1 MRRSV
6 RGVIPLILGCLLT
19 ALPGMPKAEP
29 EKAPCTVSFDFET
42 AEFYGWE
49 SYPYAQDI
57 GWDPRLLCLEEPT
70 HPGSRYSLA
79 RMMEPNDVMG
89 TYVGF
94 TRQIEMWTAKDTRWK
109 CLVYLTA
116 DRRPPQL
123 ELSICLLDGR
133 RFFKIIDSPEVNRWL
148 ELDLPLGEFKA
159 DGRPLEAGQRIQAV
173 TIKAEYPTTNDFI
186 SYTMNLDDFSLSG
199 ERSRRFLAVEPAA
212 TVLDE
217 LNAAFLHQHFYSG
230 DPLTL
235 TVKPEGQDDLTRV
248 VCDLISPGGQS
259 VVRGVKLVKG
269 EGGWRANKVY
279 VFSSKDPRGAWR
291 IKLTG
296 LNPRGL
302 EVNCGFSFLMPGK
315 RLEAAAHPRLFFTAA
330 ELQKRLATQTA
341 PEKKL
346 LDDALRAQT
355 AWQTTD
361 VEAIEEF
368 KPGLFDG
375 YTAMG
380 PYSVDPGLGWRF
392 PMVRLCGVIQS
403 GAWQYA
409 LTGNEEAGL
418 KAKAALLKLCTF
430 GHWTGEGWY
439 KINNH
444 VHFPLGYVAAPAG
457 LGYDLLY
464 PLLTEP
470 ERRTVREAIIEKALK
485 TTYRDLVEMN
495 RMPSNLTNHIAVTVF
510 GATLAAAA
518 IHADDPANPSVEP
531 WFSGILAKMKAF
543 IDRTY
548 YPDGGYGE
556 PMSYQDMATRDLVQA
571 LDVLSRNFGIDYA
584 STTGLKDTYL
594 YPLYATYTNG
604 ALPDF
609 GDVSPRYDLSGSTFT
624 WLSSRLK
631 NPWTFDFVKDRGE
644 PGREGV
650 LGWLWYPKDV
660 GPRSRTELV
669 PSRHFPVKGNMV
681 MRSGWE
687 DTGSILAFRCG
698 PNSNH
703 YHNDQGTFFLFTN
716 GDELLSDAGHGSSY
730 YANLYYPCYYTQGIG
745 HNTMLVDGIAESQWP
760 ADYENGVVALRNY
773 PKITSSFAGWTVDA
787 VEGEL
792 TCVFRKLITGYRRSL
807 LFLKPDTLFLYD
819 KVKSDQPHSYS
830 WLFHAEHT
838 NGKSSIT
845 YDNGDLR
852 IDRPRARLDMKV
864 LAPEIVSGRV
874 RTSDRDESFIT
885 LTSRDGLKDSELLA
899 VLRPA
904 ATNGPSDPARKM
916 EAELLQPAGWIGA
929 RVTQDDR
936 TTLAMFRS
944 GATAGTTTVGGCT
957 TDADTFAI
965 ETAPNGTVRNL
976 FLRGTQFEAMGV
988 MVRSSMPASVSVSVA
1003 DGLTQVEVEAETA
1016 GATLALRLPKEP
1028 GDVDLNG
1035 SPAPGWKYDQ
1045 ASREVRLSIPEG
1057 HCLLKIR

>member
-1 MRRSV
+1 MKRSV
-6 RGVIPLILGCLLT
+6 KSAIPLILVCVMM
-19 ALPGMPKAEP
+19 ASPGRPNAET
-29 EKAPCTVSFDFET
+29 EKVPCIVSFDFET

-57 GWDPRLLCLEEPT
+57 GWDPRFLCLEEPT
-70 HPGSRYSLA
+70 HPGSRFSLA

-94 TRQIEMWTAKDTRWK
+94 TRQIDMWTSKDTRWK

-133 RFFKIIDSPEVNRWL
+133 RYLRIIGSPEVNRWL
-148 ELDLPLGEFKA
+148 ELDLPLGDFTA
-159 DGRPLEAGQRIQAV
+159 NGRPLEAGQRIQAV
-173 TIKAEYPTTNDFI
+173 TIKAEYPRTNDFI
-186 SYTMNLDDFSLSG
+186 SYTIHLDDFSLSG
-199 ERSRRFLAVEPAA
+199 ERPRRLLTVEPAS
-212 TVLDE
+212 TVLDQ
-217 LNAAFLHQHFYSG
+217 LNSVYLHRHYFFG

-235 TVKPEGQDDLTRV
+235 TVKPEGEDDLTRV
-248 VCDLISPGGQS
+248 VCDVLSPEGKA
-259 VVRGVKLVKG
+259 VVSRARLVRSGAVWK
-269 EGGWRANKVY
+269 ADKVY
-279 VFSSKDPRGAWR
+279 TFSSKDPSGAWR
-291 IKLTG
+291 VNFTG
-296 LNPRGL
+296 LNPQGL
-302 EVNCGFSFLMPGK
+302 EVKWGFSFLMPGK
-315 RLEAAAHPRLFFTAA
+315 RLAAGVHPRLFFTAA
-330 ELQKRLATQTA
+330 ELKKRLATQTA
-341 PEKKL
+341 PEKQL
-346 LDDALRAQT
+346 LENALRGQT
-355 AWQTTD
+355 AWRTTD
-361 VEAIEEF
+361 IDAIEEF
-368 KPGLFDG
+368 RPGLFNG

-380 PYSVDPGLGWRF
+380 PYSVDPGLGWRM
-392 PMVRLCGVIQS
+392 PMTRLCNVIQS

-409 LTGNEEAGL
+409 LAGDEGAGL
-418 KAKAALLKLCTF
+418 KAKAALLKLCSF
-430 GHWTGEGWY
+430 GYWTGEGWY
-439 KINNH
+439 RINNH

-464 PLLTEP
+464 PLLTEQ
-470 ERRTVREAIIEKALK
+470 ERQTVREAIVEKALK

-510 GATLAAAA
+510 GTSIAAAA
-518 IHADDPANPSVEP
+518 IYGDEAANPSVEP
-531 WFSGILAKMKAF
+531 WLSGILAKMKAF

-571 LDVLSRNFGIDYA
+571 LDVLSRNFGVDYA
-584 STTGLKDTYL
+584 STTSLKDTYL

-604 ALPDF
+604 VLPDF
-609 GDVSPRYDLSGSTFT
+609 GDVSPRYDLAGSTFT
-624 WLSSRLK
+624 WLSFRLK

-650 LGWLWYPKDV
+650 LGWLWYPKGV
-660 GPRSRTELV
+660 TPKSRTELV

-687 DTGSILAFRCG
+687 DAGSILAFRCG

-716 GDELLSDAGHGSSY
+716 GNELLSDAGHGSSY
-730 YANLYYPCYYTQGIG
+730 YTNLYYPCYYTQGIG

-760 ADYENGVVALRNY
+760 ADYENGVGALRNY
-773 PKITSSFAGWTVDA
+773 PKITSSFAGWTADE
-787 VEGEL
+787 VEGDL
-792 TCVFRKLITGYRRSL
+792 TCVFRNLITGYRRSL
-807 LFLKPDTLFLYD
+807 LFLKPDILFLYD
-819 KVKSDQPHSYS
+819 KVRSDQPHSYS

-845 YDNGDLR
+845 YDHGDLR

-864 LAPEIVSGRV
+864 LAPEIASSRL

-885 LTSRDGLKDSELLA
+885 LTSHDGLKDTEFLA

-904 ATNGPSDPARKM
+904 ATSGPTDPAKKM

-929 RVTQDDR
+929 RIKEDNR

-944 GATAGTTTVGGCT
+944 GAPAGKTTVGGCA
-957 TDADTFAI
+957 TDADRFAV
-965 ETAPNGTVRNL
+965 ETAPDGTARSL
-976 FLRGTQFEAMGV
+976 FLRGTQFDGMGV
-988 MVRSSMPASVSVSVA
+988 SVRSSNQASLSVSFA
-1003 DGLTQVEVEAETA
+1003 DDLAQVEAETA
-1016 GATLALRLPKEP
+1016 GTTLTLRLPEKPEEI
-1028 GDVDLNG
+1028 DLNG
-1035 SPAPGWKYDQ
+1035 SPASGWTYDQ
-1045 ASREVRLSIPEG
+1045 DSQELRLCIPEG
-1057 HCLLKIR
+1057 HCQLTIK